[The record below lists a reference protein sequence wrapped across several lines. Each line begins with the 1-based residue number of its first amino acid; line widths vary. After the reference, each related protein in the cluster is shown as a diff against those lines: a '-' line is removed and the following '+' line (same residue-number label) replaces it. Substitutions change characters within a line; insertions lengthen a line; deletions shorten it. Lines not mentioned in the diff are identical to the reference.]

1 MRMRTGLAGTGLV
14 FACLLAAACGSEP
27 PTGVSARIERSSAV
41 LPNGGATTQSD
52 PAAGGIGGF
61 GSGNVTAQS
70 DTTTRG
76 IGGFGSGN

>member
-1 MRMRTGLAGTGLV
+1 MRMRTGLAGMGVV
-14 FACLLAAACGSEP
+14 FACLSAAACVSEL
-27 PTGVSARIERSSAV
+27 PTGARARIGRSSAV
-41 LPNGGATTQSD
+41 PNGGVTTQSD
-52 PAAGGIGGF
+52 PTPGGIGGF